1 MDSKLHCA
9 DLGHTHLL
17 ALILRGSPTS
27 RLLMKC
33 PIGKRR
39 ETAIKDNLHCWEKNR
54 KGVQRLKKSHLKARE
69 SIGERIQR
77 PVDQMMGRRRKA
89 LSREI
94 NFSSSGT
101 QFTLFENCLPKNY
114 PFLQSLLFILDNH
127 FFLLVPLCFMALHV
141 CQFRQILQKKRYEQK
156 EKGTNTVHIV
166 MINVLDAC
174 YIWRRRN
181 LNKNWKYLK

>member
-1 MDSKLHCA
+1 MDSKLHCVEN
-9 DLGHTHLL
+9 LRHTHLL
-17 ALILRGSPTS
+17 ALILRGSRTS

-54 KGVQRLKKSHLKARE
+54 KGVQRFKKSHLKARE

-89 LSREI
+89 LSRE
-94 NFSSSGT
+94 T
-101 QFTLFENCLPKNY
+101 TLVHQEL
-114 PFLQSLLFILDNH
+114 SLLFLRTAYPRTIRFYNH
-127 FFLLVPLCFMALHV
+127 FYLFLIITSYLYHFVLWLYMSVSLGRYYRKKDMSKRRRA
-141 CQFRQILQKKRYEQK
+141 QILCILSDIQ
-156 EKGTNTVHIV
+156 NV

-174 YIWRRRN
+174 YI
-181 LNKNWKYLK
+181 